1 MARLE
6 YFSLDFPANLARVP
20 APDEYP
26 LRGLHHPAVE
36 DVVIEAAPLLDL
48 TWEKILGDSIVKFQY
63 LLIACAYSRDMTF
76 FFGGGGWQNV
86 YFGPAFPPKKNLC
99 TVLNFL
105 ISRHVITGTINCRVI
120 ISFLPGTAAR
130 PRP

>member
-76 FFGGGGWQNV
+76 FLGGGGAKCI
-86 YFGPAFPPKKNLC
+86 FRSGISAKKKFVHCFKFFNL
-99 TVLNFL
+99 
-105 ISRHVITGTINCRVI
+105 S
-120 ISFLPGTAAR
+120 AR
-130 PRP
+130 YHGNY